1 MSTNLIGRVIKG
13 QFRVDSFLDS
23 GGMGS
28 VYRVWDTKR
37 NVPLA
42 MKVLHSELAEDP
54 AMFTRFKREARAL
67 QKLAHPNII
76 PFYGLY
82 ETQEFIFMLERFI
95 DGPTLRDILRKSQ
108 GRGLSEGDALI
119 FLKAISSALGYAHE
133 NGVIH
138 CDIKSANVMVDQGGS
153 IYLGDFG
160 IARHADSTTTMMGSA
175 GTPAYMAPEQ
185 IEGEP
190 VTPAT
195 DIYALGILLFEMLTG
210 ERPFRGNEKGTEK
223 TGSTVNE
230 RIRYAQLNLAPP
242 NPSSLNP
249 KISNQL
255 SRVIL
260 QSLEKDPAKRFQSCQ
275 EFLGAVCQA
284 LGVSLGSIPDRINST
299 NFWFSSISA
308 IEQTNS
314 FPVVQE
320 EHKSFPFAKIYQIC
334 KDHKI
339 FIIIG
344 GLATVGLILFFAFG
358 ELPTLIKPKKEAS
371 PVRTTMNIVL
381 SNTLSI
387 IPMGTQTVVP
397 TRTPTITQTPK
408 PDIGTSFTW
417 EKDQMVEM
425 YVPAGEFQMGCD
437 PAHNGGMVCYSDEIP
452 LHKVYLDAYYIDK
465 YEVTNAQYA
474 LCVDDGAC
482 SPPYSSTSNSRKYY
496 YNDPVYAN
504 YPVIYVDWY
513 DANDYCTWAGKRLP
527 SEAEWE
533 KAARGTELQA
543 YPWGEQK
550 PTCAMGNIYDDT
562 RKTECINDTVQV
574 GSYSSRPS
582 PYGVMDMAGNVWEW
596 VNDWYLRDYYMGS
609 PTENPPGPTTGQF
622 KVLRGG
628 SWSSDWYNIR
638 VVVRNSIHEPSYMG
652 DSMGFRCVVNS
663 TQQR

>member
-108 GRGLSEGDALI
+108 GCGLSEGDALI

-284 LGVSLGSIPDRINST
+284 LGVSLDTIPEHLILGSYWSYHQYQTNNVIISKDPPRNNNIST
-299 NFWFSSISA
+299 YLVIGGISLVLVFFLSISRFPYSQIIYPEKLEKTTEINVIPSLVSTEMVVETA
-308 IEQTNS
+308 ENITNRS
-314 FPVVQE
+314 ISPTKTPTLKSSCPGAEPQRVKIGDIVQVCTKSDRVIVRSQPLPGENEIFRIYPGTVVEIIDGPRCSDDSSWWLIRIQKDTLVFKGKDYDLKTTSE
-320 EHKSFPFAKIYQIC
+320 GWIREGSDNIDQYYIC
-334 KDHKI
+334 K
-339 FIIIG
+339 
-344 GLATVGLILFFAFG
+344 
-358 ELPTLIKPKKEAS
+358 
-371 PVRTTMNIVL
+371 
-381 SNTLSI
+381 
-387 IPMGTQTVVP
+387 
-397 TRTPTITQTPK
+397 
-408 PDIGTSFTW
+408 
-417 EKDQMVEM
+417 
-425 YVPAGEFQMGCD
+425 
-437 PAHNGGMVCYSDEIP
+437 
-452 LHKVYLDAYYIDK
+452 
-465 YEVTNAQYA
+465 
-474 LCVDDGAC
+474 
-482 SPPYSSTSNSRKYY
+482 
-496 YNDPVYAN
+496 
-504 YPVIYVDWY
+504 
-513 DANDYCTWAGKRLP
+513 
-527 SEAEWE
+527 
-533 KAARGTELQA
+533 
-543 YPWGEQK
+543 
-550 PTCAMGNIYDDT
+550 
-562 RKTECINDTVQV
+562 
-574 GSYSSRPS
+574 
-582 PYGVMDMAGNVWEW
+582 
-596 VNDWYLRDYYMGS
+596 
-609 PTENPPGPTTGQF
+609 EN
-622 KVLRGG
+622 R
-628 SWSSDWYNIR
+628 
-638 VVVRNSIHEPSYMG
+638 
-652 DSMGFRCVVNS
+652 
-663 TQQR
+663 